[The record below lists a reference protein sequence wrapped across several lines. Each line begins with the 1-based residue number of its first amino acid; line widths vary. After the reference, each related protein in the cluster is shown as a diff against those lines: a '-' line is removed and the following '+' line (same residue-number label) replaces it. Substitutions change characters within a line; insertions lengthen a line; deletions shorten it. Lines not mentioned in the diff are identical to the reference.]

1 MINEMYARVADEKK
15 ATMENIT
22 RENSFY
28 GEELDADN
36 GIIEIDEGDEALEE
50 ALKKLEADY

>member
-15 ATMENIT
+15 AAM
-22 RENSFY
+22 ENSFY

-50 ALKKLEADY
+50 ALKKLGADY